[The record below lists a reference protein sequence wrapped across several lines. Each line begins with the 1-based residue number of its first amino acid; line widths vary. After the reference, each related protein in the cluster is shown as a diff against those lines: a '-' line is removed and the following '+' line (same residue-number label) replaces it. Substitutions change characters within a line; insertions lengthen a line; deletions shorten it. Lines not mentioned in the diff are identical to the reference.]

1 MTVVHGPEQVTAVL
15 RDMAR
20 DPDVCGELVRVARSR
35 SPELSRLT
43 EEATRSHVTAM
54 IRAAGPWFA
63 ALERSGS
70 VEEQDFTAALL
81 LGADRAV
88 QGVPMTAVLQGVQA
102 ALARAAEL
110 AVDRCRSAGVAD
122 GVLLSVVLRLQEYGN
137 AVERHVINGYR
148 AAEHDSP
155 RALDAVRTRLLRQAL
170 LGEVPPRAE
179 ELARAGVRA
188 DAAGHHRC
196 LAALP
201 GGRPALRSP
210 HAVTALI
217 DGRLAGLCPRPPS
230 ADEIDAGALVVIAPA
245 APLPELPALY
255 RLCARAAALGAERGL
270 RGLYDVTDLAG
281 RIALS
286 EQPLLASL
294 VSRRL
299 LGALDPGN
307 DFHRQLARTA
317 LTFLD
322 NGRRLDQTAAA
333 LFTHPNTVRYRLGRL
348 RQITSASLTDGDT
361 GPLDTLHW
369 WWALTTWL
377 HADGTPPP
385 V

>member
-15 RDMAR
+15 RDMAG

-63 ALERSGS
+63 TLERSGS

-88 QGVPMTAVLQGVQA
+88 QGVTMTAVLHGVQA
-102 ALARAAEL
+102 ALARAAEIT
-110 AVDRCRSAGVAD
+110 VDRCRSAGVPDA
-122 GVLLSVVLRLQEYGN
+122 VLLSVVLRLQEYGN
-137 AVERHVINGYR
+137 AVERHVVGGYR
-148 AAEHDSP
+148 AAEHESP

-188 DAAGHHRC
+188 DAAGRHHA

-201 GGRPALRSP
+201 AHRRALRSP
-210 HAVTALI
+210 HVVTAPL
-217 DGRLAGLCPRPPS
+217 DGHLAGLGPRPP
-230 ADEIDAGALVVIAPA
+230 AAGEIDPEALVVVAPA
-245 APLPELPALY
+245 ATLPELPALY
-255 RLCARAAALGAERGL
+255 RLCVRAAGLGREQGL
-270 RGLYDVTDLAG
+270 RGPYEVTDLAA
-281 RIALS
+281 RIALA

-294 VSRRL
+294 LSRKL
-299 LGALDPGN
+299 LGELDPENG
-307 DFHRQLARTA
+307 FHRQLALTA
-317 LTFLD
+317 LAFLD

-361 GPLDTLHW
+361 GPLDALHW
-369 WWALTTWL
+369 WWALTSWL
-377 HADGTPPP
+377 YPTDPSTRA
-385 V
+385 

>member
-15 RDMAR
+15 RDMAG

-63 ALERSGS
+63 TLERSGS

-88 QGVPMTAVLQGVQA
+88 QGVTMTAVLHGVQA
-102 ALARAAEL
+102 ALARAAEIT
-110 AVDRCRSAGVAD
+110 VDRCRSAGVPDA
-122 GVLLSVVLRLQEYGN
+122 VLLSVVLRLQEYGN
-137 AVERHVINGYR
+137 AVERHVVGGYR
-148 AAEHDSP
+148 AAEHESP

-188 DAAGHHRC
+188 DAAGGHHV

-201 GGRPALRSP
+201 ARRRALRSP
-210 HAVTALI
+210 HVVTAPL
-217 DGRLAGLCPRPPS
+217 DGQLAGLGPRPP
-230 ADEIDAGALVVIAPA
+230 AAGEIDPEALVVVAPA
-245 APLPELPALY
+245 ATLPELPALY
-255 RLCARAAALGAERGL
+255 RLCVRAAGLGREQGL
-270 RGLYDVTDLAG
+270 RGLYEVTDLAA
-281 RIALS
+281 RIALA

-294 VSRRL
+294 LSRKL
-299 LGALDPGN
+299 LGELDPGN
-307 DFHRQLARTA
+307 GFHRQLALTA
-317 LTFLD
+317 LAFLD

-361 GPLDTLHW
+361 GPLDALHW
-369 WWALTTWL
+369 WWALTSWL
-377 HADGTPPP
+377 HPADPSTRA
-385 V
+385 